1 MLYQILAYMPGKP
14 PQPLGAQALLDY
26 ALRRLAGRPHSVAE
40 IREKLA
46 ARAADPADVTG
57 VLERLKE
64 YGYIN
69 DQRLSEAFAAARL
82 QNEGFGKAR
91 VVRDLRKKRVA
102 PAVADRAVSEVYRG
116 ADEAALIEAF
126 LKRKYRGKALDA
138 FLAEPK
144 NLASAYRRLRV
155 AGFTSGNA
163 VRVLKRFA
171 SDPDALDAIEDSAED
186 HD

>member
-1 MLYQILAYMPGKP
+1 MPRKP
-14 PQPLGAQALLDY
+14 PQPLDQQALLEY

-40 IREKLA
+40 IRQKLV
-46 ARAADPADVTG
+46 ARAAEPADVTA

-69 DQRLSEAFAAARL
+69 DQRLSENFAAARL

-116 ADEAALIEAF
+116 ADEVALIEAF
-126 LKRKYRGKALDA
+126 LRRKYRGKALDA

-155 AGFTSGNA
+155 AGFSSGNA

-171 SDPDALDAIEDSAED
+171 SEPDTLDAIEENPQEQD
-186 HD
+186 